1 MVGIL
6 WLFCST
12 FAVGIF
18 PLFQGRKTIA
28 HTVKSIILD
37 VMGKRHPAMHGQA
50 AEVEE
55 ETSGG
60 ATPEEKVVV
69 KGE

>member
-12 FAVGIF
+12 FAVGLF
-18 PLFQGRKTIA
+18 PLWQGRKTMA
-28 HTVKSIILD
+28 HTVKSMFLD
-37 VMGKRHPAMHGQA
+37 MTGKKQPALHGRA

-55 ETSGG
+55 DSGQQ
-60 ATPEEKVVV
+60 TPEEKVAI
-69 KGE
+69 KTE